1 VKLCGP
7 IVTHGPYPSTSSDK
21 QLIIKHYINSS
32 LYFFTLMFAA
42 TSIEKNAKSA
52 VGISSTPYVLK
63 QLYVTERQGITL
75 KR

>member
-1 VKLCGP
+1 
-7 IVTHGPYPSTSSDK
+7 
-21 QLIIKHYINSS
+21 
-32 LYFFTLMFAA
+32 MFAA